1 MRLALV
7 HDWLNTLGGAER
19 VLIELHKIFP
29 DAPIYT
35 LFYNKKFRSQY
46 LPNADIRPS
55 FLQKFPLIT
64 RHHKL
69 FAILM
74 PSAIESFDL
83 SDFDT
88 VISSSVFFSKGLVL
102 RPKTRHICY
111 CYSPTRQLWDL
122 NKLDTKIGNLNLEI
136 GTSVAKHLL
145 RLWDRQAADRVDE
158 FVAISE
164 IVRSR
169 IQKYYKRDA
178 KVIYPPITLNPKLE
192 TLNSKPQ
199 YQGKAR
205 YGARQTQND
214 YYLIVSRLYPHK
226 NIDVAV
232 EAFAKLNLPLIIIGD
247 GPEYKNLKS
256 QISNLKNVK
265 MLGFVPDKDIPSYYQ
280 NCLAFI
286 MPQEE
291 DFGITPI
298 EAMSY
303 GKPVLALKR
312 GGALEYVQEGVNGEF
327 FDDPTEEV
335 LADGVRRLKQNLQNY
350 NSVEIKKS
358 AERYSADRF
367 KKEILE
373 FIISMDSWRKPQT
386 KI

>member
-1 MRLALV
+1 MSIV
-7 HDWLNTLGGAER
+7 QH
-19 VLIELHKIFP
+19 
-29 DAPIYT
+29 
-35 LFYNKKFRSQY
+35 
-46 LPNADIRPS
+46 
-55 FLQKFPLIT
+55 FLRI
-64 RHHKL
+64 
-69 FAILM
+69 
-74 PSAIESFDL
+74 
-83 SDFDT
+83 
-88 VISSSVFFSKGLVL
+88 
-102 RPKTRHICY
+102 
-111 CYSPTRQLWDL
+111 
-122 NKLDTKIGNLNLEI
+122 
-136 GTSVAKHLL
+136 
-145 RLWDRQAADRVDE
+145 WDRHASTRVDQ
-158 FVAISE
+158 FIAISE
-164 IVRSR
+164 NVRQR
-169 IQKYYKRDA
+169 IQKYYHQDSV
-178 KVIYPPITLNPKLE
+178 VIYPPVDVLRSGLKTSTITNYSLPTTN
-192 TLNSKPQ
+192 
-199 YQGKAR
+199 YF
-205 YGARQTQND
+205 
-214 YYLIVSRLYPHK
+214 LIVSRLYKHK
-226 NIDVAV
+226 NMDIAIK
-232 EAFAKLNLPLIIIGD
+232 AFNKLEWPLVIIGD